1 MTLDA
6 QTRSLR
12 EYCDEHPL
20 AQFIKAVL
28 DLYGKLPLKK
38 ANSMSAQSSLRST
51 PLRRQIR
58 ISSSSLLQSIA
69 CPRFIPQGNLLMLAA

>member
-38 ANSMSAQSSLRST
+38 YTPPAST
-51 PLRRQIR
+51 SQ
-58 ISSSSLLQSIA
+58 
-69 CPRFIPQGNLLMLAA
+69 